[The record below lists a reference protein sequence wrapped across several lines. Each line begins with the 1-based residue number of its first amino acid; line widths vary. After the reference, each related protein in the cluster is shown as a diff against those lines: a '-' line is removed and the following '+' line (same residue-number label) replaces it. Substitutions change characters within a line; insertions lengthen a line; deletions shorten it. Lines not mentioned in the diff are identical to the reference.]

1 MGYVRRFATS
11 GKVELPQ
18 GLKREAELLYTHDI
32 ANVIETHKFLKSMVL
47 NLDQTPVKDI
57 PYGKTTLAKQ
67 NMSSV
72 PVSSVSDKWMITA
85 TFTIA
90 LDGTF
95 LPMQLNL
102 RLQNT
107 KNYSKRVFIK
117 LKSEAL
123 QQWRRNP
130 TLLKEV
136 FVL

>member
-1 MGYVRRFATS
+1 MKVKKYLKVARSRGAIINTSIFNGAANGFIKHSNDESLKHFSLERPWSQSLFRQMGYVRRFATS

-72 PVSSVSDKWMITA
+72 PVSSVSDK
-85 TFTIA
+85 
-90 LDGTF
+90 
-95 LPMQLNL
+95 
-102 RLQNT
+102 
-107 KNYSKRVFIK
+107 
-117 LKSEAL
+117 
-123 QQWRRNP
+123 
-130 TLLKEV
+130 
-136 FVL
+136 

>member
-95 LPMQLNL
+95 LPIQLIYGCKTQKIIPREFSLSSNL
-102 RLQNT
+102 KHYN
-107 KNYSKRVFIK
+107 
-117 LKSEAL
+117 SEEE
-123 QQWRRNP
+123 
-130 TLLKEV
+130 TLRS
-136 FVL
+136 

>member
-95 LPMQLNL
+95 LPMQLIYGCKTQKIIPREFSLSSNL
-102 RLQNT
+102 KHYN
-107 KNYSKRVFIK
+107 
-117 LKSEAL
+117 SEEE
-123 QQWRRNP
+123 
-130 TLLKEV
+130 TLRS
-136 FVL
+136 